1 MRAMGWAM
9 RDSEIITFR
18 ICDFFS
24 GKSLIFSAIC
34 DSVVINKN
42 ILHI

>member
-18 ICDFFS
+18 ICDFFLR
-24 GKSLIFSAIC
+24 KIIDIFRH
-34 DSVVINKN
+34 
-42 ILHI
+42 L